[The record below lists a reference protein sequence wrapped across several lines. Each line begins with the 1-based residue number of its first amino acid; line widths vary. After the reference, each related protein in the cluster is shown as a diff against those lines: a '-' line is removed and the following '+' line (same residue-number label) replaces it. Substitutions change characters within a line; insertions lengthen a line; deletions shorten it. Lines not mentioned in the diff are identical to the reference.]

1 MASFFSLRMNV
12 TELVVDPEKKLLPCK
27 EKAGISMDMKRH
39 KKKCQWMKKDGGC
52 FFLKWE
58 FQGPP
63 PITDT
68 HPIIVNK

>member
-39 KKKCQWMKKDGGC
+39 KKKMSVDEKRWRLLL
-52 FFLKWE
+52 LKM
-58 FQGPP
+58 GISRPP
-63 PITDT
+63 SN
-68 HPIIVNK
+68 H